1 MRGGGATIK
10 LGYIPVLNRDKH
22 DEGNIIRLFNEAGY
36 HFQWITLKN
45 AEAVDAIEVDDM
57 GEGVEALVVGNEG
70 DTESEQSDMGNVEV
84 GEVDTKSGK
93 SDVGNVKGGE
103 GGTESGKSDVGN
115 VEGVRE
121 VLWKIKYQTWHQHES

>member
-1 MRGGGATIK
+1 
-10 LGYIPVLNRDKH
+10 
-22 DEGNIIRLFNEAGY
+22 
-36 HFQWITLKN
+36 
-45 AEAVDAIEVDDM
+45 M

-93 SDVGNVKGGE
+93 SDVGNVKGDK

-115 VEGVRE
+115 KEGGEGDTVENQVSNI
-121 VLWKIKYQTWHQHES
+121 VLTRNRKNK